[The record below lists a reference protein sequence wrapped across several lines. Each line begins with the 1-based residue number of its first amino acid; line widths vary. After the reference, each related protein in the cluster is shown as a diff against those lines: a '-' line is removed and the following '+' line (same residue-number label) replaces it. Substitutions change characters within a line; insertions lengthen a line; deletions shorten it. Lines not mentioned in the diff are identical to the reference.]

1 MIALYI
7 IGGIIAAGIIINFIS
22 RKSRSDSTYMK
33 IKKKLDEDL
42 LQANFSGDWKRRQE
56 ITLQLLWLKTIK
68 EVETSAIFG
77 RSKSQSERSILSKLT
92 LDDIKFP
99 VKWKL
104 DDFYCYP
111 LSQKIT
117 SVYGKVLADNDYK
130 GLFKPDSILPVPK
143 KYIRKAILF
152 TLDYI
157 DLEDPIYKVPN
168 KDKLVHSLNNCN
180 AALYMFFIDTGNTEL
195 PKSGIENSQIGNLV
209 KEKLPDY
216 DQLEDLSLIDWRT
229 ETDWIVRGINYAD
242 NEQFR
247 NAFACFEEVKKIN
260 PDNKEIDSVVSL
272 TYLEKGEKH
281 YENGEHEIGLEDIRK
296 AAELKND
303 EAVEWLEAYAN
314 QKSKSKQETSS
325 SKTSK
330 ESSKNTWRKTL
341 TQALAAAAINKAMGG

>member
-68 EVETSAIFG
+68 EIETSAIFG

-152 TLDYI
+152 TFDYI
-157 DLEDPIYKVPN
+157 NLKDPIYKVPN

-180 AALYMFFIDTGNTEL
+180 SVLYMFFIDTGNTHL
-195 PKSGIENSQIGNLV
+195 PKSGNENSKVGNSIT
-209 KEKLPDY
+209 EKLPEHNE
-216 DQLEDLSLIDWRT
+216 LEDLNLIDWRT
-229 ETDWIVRGINYAD
+229 ETDWILRGVDYAS
-242 NEQFR
+242 NEQYSY
-247 NAFACFEEVKKIN
+247 AFACFEQVKKIN
-260 PDNKEIDSVVSL
+260 PDNKDVDPVISF
-272 TYLEKGEKH
+272 TYLYKGEQH
-281 YENGEHEIGLEDIRK
+281 YENGEHEIGLQNIRK

-303 EAVEWLEAYAN
+303 EAVEWLEVYAN
-314 QKSKSKQETSS
+314 QKSKAK
-325 SKTSK
+325 
-330 ESSKNTWRKTL
+330 
-341 TQALAAAAINKAMGG
+341 